1 ALANGG
7 APIAGAAGMV
17 PGGINP
23 AYIQWAQQQANARS
37 AFGVPVPG
45 YMNEAGGL
53 PFVGPQAAAKAEA
66 ENASK
71 LRYAGPM
78 AAAEAPY
85 KMIPGRPGTIMW
97 NGLGQPVGASPLM
110 VESFGPEGNKTPA

>member
-1 ALANGG
+1 QVTGGSAPPPSPAPAPSG
-7 APIAGAAGMV
+7 APPGMV

-45 YMNEAGGL
+45 YMNEAGAL

-85 KMIPGRPGTIMW
+85 KMSSGRPGTIMW
-97 NGLGQPVGASPLM
+97 NGL
-110 VESFGPEGNKTPA
+110 